1 MKNNQFDVI
10 IIGGSYAGLSS
21 AMTLGRSLRNVLIID
36 SGKPCN
42 RFTPHS
48 HNFITQDGAVPGVIA
63 AEAKKQVMKYPT
75 IKWIDGLAVDG
86 KKTANGFDISLQ
98 SGETFMSK
106 KLIFASGVKDV
117 FPDIKGFEACWG
129 KSVIHCPY
137 CHGYEVK
144 GAKTAILANG
154 DIAYHYAQ
162 LLQNLTDNLTI
173 ITNGKADFSSEQLAK
188 FDLHNINILE
198 KKIDHIQQQ
207 SGQVQAIV
215 FTDGETHLCDAIYA
229 RPDYEQHC
237 QIAEKLGCELTE
249 QGHIKV
255 DMMQKTTING
265 VFACGDNTSPMRS
278 VAFAVASGN
287 MAGAATN
294 SQLTEAEF

>member
-1 MKNNQFDVI
+1 MKNNQFAVI

-21 AMTLGRSLRNVLIID
+21 AMALGRSLRNVLIID

-48 HNFITQDGAVPGVIA
+48 HNFITQDGAVPSVIA

-75 IKWIDGLAVDG
+75 IKWIDGLAVNG
-86 KKTANGFDISLQ
+86 KKTVNGFDISLQ

-188 FDLHNINILE
+188 FDQHHISIIE
-198 KKIDHIQQQ
+198 KKINRIHEQK
-207 SGQVQAIV
+207 GQVQSIV
-215 FTDGETHLCDAIYA
+215 FDDSETLLCEAIYA

-237 QIAEKLGCELTE
+237 KIPEWLGCELTE

>member
-1 MKNNQFDVI
+1 
-10 IIGGSYAGLSS
+10 
-21 AMTLGRSLRNVLIID
+21 
-36 SGKPCN
+36 
-42 RFTPHS
+42 
-48 HNFITQDGAVPGVIA
+48 
-63 AEAKKQVMKYPT
+63 
-75 IKWIDGLAVDG
+75 
-86 KKTANGFDISLQ
+86 
-98 SGETFMSK
+98 MSK
-106 KLIFASGVKDV
+106 KLIFSSGVKDI

-144 GAKTAILANG
+144 GTKTAILANG

-162 LLQNLTDNLTI
+162 LLQNLTNNLTI
-173 ITNGKADFSSEQLAK
+173 ITNGKPNFTSEQLAK
-188 FDLHNINILE
+188 FDQHHISIIE
-198 KKIDHIQQQ
+198 KKINRIHEQK
-207 SGQVQAIV
+207 GQVQSIV
-215 FTDGETHLCDAIYA
+215 FDDSETLLCEAIYI

-237 QIAEKLGCELTE
+237 KIPEWLGCELTE

-287 MAGAATN
+287 IAGATTN
-294 SQLTEAEF
+294 SQLTETEF